1 MFDVTKSKIIQRR
14 GGIAF
19 GNTSNVMFCA
29 LFVII
34 TNIIIIIIIIVFV
47 IVVVVVV
54 VLKIGLNGR
63 KLKRTKFAERSDPD
77 VVRIETRTRLVHS
90 PHADSFFC
98 LYHYD
103 LSRLR
108 ALFSFHYK
116 D

>member
-1 MFDVTKSKIIQRR
+1 M
-14 GGIAF
+14 
-19 GNTSNVMFCA
+19 
-29 LFVII
+29 
-34 TNIIIIIIIIVFV
+34 IVFV
-47 IVVVVVV
+47 IVVVV

-90 PHADSFFC
+90 PHVDSFFC

-108 ALFSFHYK
+108 ALFFRSITKIDTLPGLASIQFP
-116 D
+116 